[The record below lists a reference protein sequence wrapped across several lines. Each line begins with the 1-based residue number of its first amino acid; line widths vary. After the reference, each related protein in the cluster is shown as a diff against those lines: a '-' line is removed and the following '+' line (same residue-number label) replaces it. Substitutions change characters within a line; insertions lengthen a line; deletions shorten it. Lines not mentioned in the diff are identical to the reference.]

1 MEFSPEILAILNK
14 NTPYLTN
21 FVLKIEHH
29 QVKNIFERVKTNI
42 LNWAITLEKQ
52 GILGDDIGFSQKEK
66 DIINNN
72 PIIYNYTNNFYG
84 SVDNTN
90 LQQGNED
97 SKQTKK

>member
-1 MEFSPEILAILNK
+1 M
-14 NTPYLTN
+14 
-21 FVLKIEHH
+21 KIEHH

-90 LQQGNED
+90 LQQKNED

>member
-1 MEFSPEILAILNK
+1 M
-14 NTPYLTN
+14 
-21 FVLKIEHH
+21 KIEHH

-72 PIIYNYTNNFYG
+72 SIIYNYTNNFYG

-90 LQQGNED
+90 LQQKNED